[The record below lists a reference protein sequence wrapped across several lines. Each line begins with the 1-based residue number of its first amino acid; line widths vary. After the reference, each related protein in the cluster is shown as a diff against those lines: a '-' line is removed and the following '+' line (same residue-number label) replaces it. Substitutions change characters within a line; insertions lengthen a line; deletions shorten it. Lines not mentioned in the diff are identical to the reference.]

1 MESFVCSTLT
11 GGHHSASTNGNGT
24 AGNNYSR
31 PEGQNVGNFLT
42 DKNTSRVLA
51 PPGGKSSFSFGGDD
65 NVSPAKSAQANLHDP
80 NIMHKEFTLAN
91 WLTATATICKKNETF
106 QETCDETFSNA
117 RSNQQLSESSNRNFW
132 ANFEVINLAT
142 ASFGANKKSTQK
154 HSRSGRSKSPLKQP
168 GLSLSVLLFKYAL
181 FCQLC

>member
-1 MESFVCSTLT
+1 MTASFGCSTLT
-11 GGHHSASTNGNGT
+11 GGHHSASTNGNGN

-80 NIMHKEFTLAN
+80 NVVHKELTLAN
-91 WLTATATICKKNETF
+91 WLTETDTVCKKKRSFKRPTMKLSDSAPISNFLSPATATSG
-106 QETCDETFSNA
+106 SNLKSSVWQQQVLGQMKSLPEQQSLWAVNTA
-117 RSNQQLSESSNRNFW
+117 RS
-132 ANFEVINLAT
+132 
-142 ASFGANKKSTQK
+142 
-154 HSRSGRSKSPLKQP
+154 
-168 GLSLSVLLFKYAL
+168 LLV
-181 FCQLC
+181 CVVT